1 MKKNS
6 IFKCWICL
14 FALVATFAL
23 VGCSNDDD
31 NNSGDGSQS
40 TTVLSGKTYTNV
52 DSDGEKDV
60 YTTVLVFKK
69 TGNEVDVKIKFS
81 SSSNFVT
88 YSGNYSMTGTSITIS
103 FNNKTENLIYNTATD
118 ALILGSKVFTRS

>member
-31 NNSGDGSQS
+31 NNSGGGSQT
-40 TTVLSGKTYTNV
+40 TTVLSGKTFYYT
-52 DSDGEKDV
+52 GYIGLV
-60 YTTVLVFKK
+60 YCNPASISFPT
-69 TGNEVDVKIKFS
+69 TGNNAVISGGLTAYGEYSINENSVIIRG
-81 SSSNFVT
+81 SN
-88 YSGNYSMTGTSITIS
+88 Y
-103 FNNKTENLIYNTATD
+103 IYN
-118 ALILGSKVFTRS
+118 FTYNASEESLYWEEQNITFRKMR

>member
-40 TTVLSGKTYTNV
+40 TTALSGKTYTNA
-52 DSDGEKDV
+52 DSDGEGGV
-60 YTTVLVFKK
+60 YTTVLVFK
-69 TGNEVDVKIKFS
+69 TGNEVDVKIKS
-81 SSSNFVT
+81 SYSSNFVT

-118 ALILGSKVFTRS
+118 ALIQGSKVFTRS

>member
-14 FALVATFAL
+14 FALLATFAL

-40 TTVLSGKTYTNV
+40 TTVLSGKTYTNA
-52 DSDGEKDV
+52 DSDGEGGV
-60 YTTVLVFKK
+60 YTNCM
-69 TGNEVDVKIKFS
+69 GC
-81 SSSNFVT
+81 
-88 YSGNYSMTGTSITIS
+88 
-103 FNNKTENLIYNTATD
+103 TA
-118 ALILGSKVFTRS
+118 FFCF

>member
-40 TTVLSGKTYTNV
+40 TTVLSGKTYTNA
-52 DSDGEKDV
+52 DSDGEGGV
-60 YTTVLVFKK
+60 YTTVLVFK
-69 TGNEVDVKIKFS
+69 TGNEVDVKIKS
-81 SSSNFVT
+81 SYSSNFVT
-88 YSGNYSMTGTSITIS
+88 YSGNYSMTGTFISIS
-103 FNNKTENLIYNTATD
+103 FNNRTEDFTYNTAID
-118 ALILGSKVFTRS
+118 ALIQGSKVFTRS